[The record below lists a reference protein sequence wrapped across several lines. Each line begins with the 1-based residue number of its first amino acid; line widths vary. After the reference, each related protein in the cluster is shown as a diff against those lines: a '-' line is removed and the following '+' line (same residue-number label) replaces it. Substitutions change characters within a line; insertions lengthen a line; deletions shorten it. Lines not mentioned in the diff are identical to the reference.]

1 MTRQSKAQHAKH
13 ASAALFNAS
22 KAAAKSRVAGPG
34 WGWVCN
40 EVCNGY
46 VTRSITRQSKAQ
58 YAKRLRSSSLIAA
71 IQHKPG
77 CGKKRA
83 VMSLARFV
91 HLRCVTRVCN
101 EGVPRGVC
109 NEGCVTSQLVLLQ
122 RSVTRSVTNVRRGS
136 VTDPSKKF
144 TAISAVAS
152 KGWRCT
158 MLLSELPKME
168 RQHMC
173 TNMPQS
179 KVLCA

>member
-1 MTRQSKAQHAKH
+1 MQSAPPQHQLFNAPKLRRKGGGAGQGWGWVCNEVCNGCVTRSVTRQSKAQHAKH

-46 VTRSITRQSKAQ
+46 VTRSVTRQSKAQ

-83 VMSLARFV
+83 VTSLARFV
-91 HLRCVTRVCN
+91 HLRCLTRVCN

-136 VTDPSKKF
+136 VTD
-144 TAISAVAS
+144 
-152 KGWRCT
+152 
-158 MLLSELPKME
+158 L
-168 RQHMC
+168 
-173 TNMPQS
+173 
-179 KVLCA
+179 